1 MFPTTIHQLLQR
13 FILQN
18 ISFVELILYMA
29 FKDLRD
35 YIEFMRKRNKLIE
48 INEEVNVDLEIAE
61 ITRRATYNH
70 LPPLLFN
77 KIVNFEGWRV
87 ISNIFYSIESFYEI
101 FGTNRLESIS
111 EKFLSNLSEI
121 PITFID
127 KLKSLK
133 DIIGLGKIMPRAR
146 SPNFKE
152 DYFMNLTKLPAI
164 KTWPKD
170 AGRYL
175 TFSITI
181 TKDPDTDIHNLSVY
195 RIQIINEREAI
206 IHWQAFKRGS
216 ITARKYL
223 EKNITKIPVA
233 IVTGVDPVIAF
244 TAASPVPHG
253 LDKYMFAGI
262 LRGEGVD
269 VTKLDN
275 QILVPSHAEVVLEGY
290 VDLNDMRLEGP
301 FGDHMGYYTPPDYYP
316 TFKLERVYIRDE
328 PIFHVTSVGKPPLED
343 AWIGK
348 AVERIFLPFTKMLV
362 PELVD
367 MNLPEYGLFT
377 GIGIFSIKKYYP
389 GQAKRVMMALWG
401 IGQLS
406 LLKIIIIVD
415 HDINVHDINQ
425 VMYAIAAHVDPKRDI
440 VIINNALTDSLDP
453 SVPSPPL
460 GSKLG
465 IDATRKF
472 KEEMGKEW
480 PEEVKSD
487 EKMVEKAEQILSKII
502 KKYQSS

>member
-1 MFPTTIHQLLQR
+1 MPFR
-13 FILQN
+13 
-18 ISFVELILYMA
+18 
-29 FKDLRD
+29 DLRE
-35 YIEFMRKRNKLIE
+35 YIEFMKKRNKLIE
-48 INEEVNVDLEIAE
+48 INDEVSVDLEIAE
-61 ITRRATYNH
+61 ITRQATYKH
-70 LPPLLFN
+70 LPPLLFK
-77 KIVNFEGWRV
+77 KIKGYENWKV

-101 FGTNRLESIS
+101 FNTKNLELIS
-111 EKFLSNLSEI
+111 ENFLSNFSNI
-121 PITFID
+121 PVTFLD
-127 KLKSLK
+127 KIKSLK
-133 DIIGLGKIMPRAR
+133 DVLGLGKIMPKAK
-146 SPNFKE
+146 SPAFKE
-152 DYFMNLTKLPAI
+152 DSSLNLLKIPAI

-181 TKDPDTDIHNLSVY
+181 TKDPEKDIHNLSVY
-195 RIQIINEREAI
+195 RIQILNENEAI

-216 ITARKYL
+216 ITAKRYL
-223 EKNITKIPVA
+223 EKGISKVPVA
-233 IVTGVDPVIAF
+233 IVTGVDPVVAF
-244 TAASPVPHG
+244 TAASPVPPG

-269 VTKLDN
+269 VTEVDN
-275 QILVPSHAEVVLEGY
+275 QLLVPSYSEVVLVGY
-290 VDLNDMRLEGP
+290 ADLEDLRLEGP

-316 TFKLERVYIRDE
+316 KFKLEKVYIRDN

-348 AVERIFLPFTKMLV
+348 AVERIFLPFAKMIV

-377 GIGIFSIKKYYP
+377 GIGIFSIRKYYP
-389 GQAKRVMMALWG
+389 GQAKRAMMALWG

-406 LLKIIIIVD
+406 LLKIIVIVD
-415 HDINVHDINQ
+415 SDVNVHDINQ
-425 VMYAIAAHVDPKRDI
+425 VLYAISANVDPKRDI
-440 VIINNALTDSLDP
+440 MLVDNVLTDSLDP
-453 SVPSPPL
+453 SVPYPPL

-480 PEEVKSD
+480 PEELKSD
-487 EKMVEKAEQILSKII
+487 ENVAKKAEQILNNFI
-502 KKYQSS
+502 KLYQSS